1 MGVNV
6 MKKEGARKAV
16 ARSTIYKSLSLAFSP
31 QTPEV
36 REFIRGKLAEKLEAA
51 MPLLP
56 DNYQL
61 VGWALP
67 TAISSRYLMVG
78 GAHPTNLEKD
88 ASRLLDALA
97 NCSDMETE
105 YNRLFRVGLVC
116 TPYETEH
123 DPMKSVRKGPV
134 LSDILGFYTAFG
146 LKPSE
151 QAKELPDHIA
161 VELEFMSWLVLK
173 EAYARARGWKN
184 KLELTLTAERKFL
197 GDHLG
202 SWVFPFCDNVE
213 KNAAA
218 PFYSA
223 LAGLLRNFIRHEID
237 FLGVDP
243 IRFDASP
250 EIRPDDNEELSCPFL
265 PSS

>member
-1 MGVNV
+1 
-6 MKKEGARKAV
+6 MKNKVAEQAV

-31 QTPEV
+31 LTSEV
-36 REFIRGKLAEKLEAA
+36 LGFIRDGMGQKVQAA
-51 MPLLP
+51 VPLLP
-56 DNYQL
+56 GHYQL
-61 VGWALP
+61 REDVA
-67 TAISSRYLMVG
+67 R
-78 GAHPTNLEKD
+78 
-88 ASRLLDALA
+88 LA
-97 NCSDMETE
+97 NALGNCADMEGE
-105 YNRLFRVGLVC
+105 YNRLFRVGLIC

-146 LKPSE
+146 LKTSE
-151 QAKELPDHIA
+151 RLKELPDHIA
-161 VELEFMSWLVLK
+161 VELEFMSWLILK
-173 EAYARARGWKN
+173 EGYARARGWKDR
-184 KLELTLTAERKFL
+184 LELTLAAEGKFL

-202 SWVFPFCDNVE
+202 RWVFFFCDNVQR
-213 KNAAA
+213 NATA
-218 PFYSA
+218 PFYLA